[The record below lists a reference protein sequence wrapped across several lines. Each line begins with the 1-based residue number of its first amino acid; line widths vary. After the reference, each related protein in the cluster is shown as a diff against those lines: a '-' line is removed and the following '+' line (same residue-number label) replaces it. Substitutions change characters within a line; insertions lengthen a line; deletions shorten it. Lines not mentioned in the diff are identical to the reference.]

1 MPGPSDS
8 FSVSQ
13 YVDFIADLV
22 DTRCNGSSGC

>member
-13 YVDFIADLV
+13 YVDFIAYLV
-22 DTRCNGSSGC
+22 DTRCNGSGC